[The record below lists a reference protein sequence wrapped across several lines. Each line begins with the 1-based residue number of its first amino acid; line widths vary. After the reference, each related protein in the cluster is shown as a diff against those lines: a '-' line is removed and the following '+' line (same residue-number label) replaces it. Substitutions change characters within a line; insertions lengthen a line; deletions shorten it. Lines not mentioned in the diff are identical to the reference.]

1 VLSNEPQQRIRHC
14 EYRGRSNLVR
24 TGKRLPHSVLAR
36 NDGTYICRMEI
47 VFASNN
53 AHKLE
58 EVRSKLPKEFKVL
71 SLKDVLGEVDIPE
84 TGVTLDENASI
95 KSKYV
100 FERTGKNCF
109 SDDTGLEIEA
119 LNDEPGVYSARYAG
133 EDCSFQ
139 DNMNKVLKNL
149 EGKENRKACFR
160 TVISLILKGE
170 EHFFEGRVD
179 GEILAEESGTDGF
192 GYDPIFRPNGFEET
206 FAEMSM
212 EQKNA
217 ISHRGLA
224 VAKLID
230 FLKTS

>member
-1 VLSNEPQQRIRHC
+1 MVLSNEPQQRIRQC
-14 EYRGRSNLVR
+14 YRGRSNLVR
-24 TGKRLPHSVLAR
+24 TGKRLPHSLLAR

-109 SDDTGLEIEA
+109 SDDTGLEIE
-119 LNDEPGVYSARYAG
+119 
-133 EDCSFQ
+133 
-139 DNMNKVLKNL
+139 
-149 EGKENRKACFR
+149 
-160 TVISLILKGE
+160 
-170 EHFFEGRVD
+170 
-179 GEILAEESGTDGF
+179 
-192 GYDPIFRPNGFEET
+192 IFY
-206 FAEMSM
+206 
-212 EQKNA
+212 Q
-217 ISHRGLA
+217 
-224 VAKLID
+224 
-230 FLKTS
+230 